1 MIDAYVGIVDQPES
15 MMPLEFDTYKE
26 ASDFCDELMRH
37 YKEERAKLFVA
48 IEREDED
55 V

>member
-1 MIDAYVGIVDQPES
+1 MIDAYIGIVDQPES
-15 MMPLEFDTYKE
+15 MMPLEFDTY
-26 ASDFCDELMRH
+26 
-37 YKEERAKLFVA
+37 VA